1 MSLQDQLTN
10 DMKQAMKDHDKTALA
25 VIRMVKT
32 AIKNTEIS
40 NGEALDDSGILGVL
54 AKEVKQRQDTIAEV
68 KKAGRD
74 DLVNANE
81 AEIKILQ
88 KYLPEPL
95 TDDEISQIIDKAI
108 ADTGAASLA
117 DMGKVMGKVQ
127 PQIKGRADGG
137 KVSAIVK
144 EKLG

>member
-10 DMKQAMKDHDKTALA
+10 DMKQAMKDKDKTALA

-32 AIKNTEIS
+32 AIKNAEIS
-40 NGEALDDSGILGVL
+40 NGEALDESGVLGVL

-74 DLVNANE
+74 DLVEANE

-88 KYLPEPL
+88 NYLPEPL
-95 TDDEISQIIDKAI
+95 TDAEVEAIIEKAI

-117 DMGKVMGKVQ
+117 DMGKVMGAVQ